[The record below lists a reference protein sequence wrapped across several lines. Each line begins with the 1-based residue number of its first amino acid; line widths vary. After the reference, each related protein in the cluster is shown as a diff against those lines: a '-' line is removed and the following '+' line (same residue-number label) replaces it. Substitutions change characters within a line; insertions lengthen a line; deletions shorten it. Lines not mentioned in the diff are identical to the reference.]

1 MDYIKW
7 SEEYAETAA
16 QWEKRVNMLI
26 QRKNEINNIKVQE
39 SIDTKIQMY
48 RALTRMCTN
57 ISSQLKCRVR
67 RSEVQE

>member
-16 QWEKRVNMLI
+16 QCEKMVNMLI

-57 ISSQLKCRVR
+57 ISSQLKCRVG